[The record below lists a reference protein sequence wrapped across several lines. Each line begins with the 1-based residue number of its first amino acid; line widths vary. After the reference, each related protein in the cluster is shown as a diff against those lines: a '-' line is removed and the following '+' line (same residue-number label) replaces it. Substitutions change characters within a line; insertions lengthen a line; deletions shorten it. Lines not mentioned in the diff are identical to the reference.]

1 MQLICIPSSE
11 PPGHNAS
18 SAAENGPDS
27 PTLHAEILPLSGT
40 FKVLIAV
47 QLALILFL
55 GLSWLYE
62 HK

>member
-11 PPGHNAS
+11 PPGPNAS
-18 SAAENGPDS
+18 SAAENRPDS

-40 FKVLIAV
+40 FKVLMVV
-47 QLALILFL
+47 QLVLILFL
-55 GLSWLYE
+55 GITWLYE